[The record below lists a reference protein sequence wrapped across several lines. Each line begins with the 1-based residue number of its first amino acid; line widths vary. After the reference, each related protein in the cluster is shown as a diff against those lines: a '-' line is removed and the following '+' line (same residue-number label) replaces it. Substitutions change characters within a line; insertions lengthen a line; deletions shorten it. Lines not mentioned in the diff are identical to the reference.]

1 MIMRGTAKWL
11 AGVSAL
17 ALATGVAQAQDTD
30 NAAEDTAQQGDV
42 IVVTASR
49 REESLQDT
57 ALSVTAINPDEMALN
72 GLTRLREVVEFAP
85 GVHYSGG
92 AAPVGSTI
100 TMRGVAQ
107 TGRASTVGIYVDD
120 VPIGSSN
127 SFASGPSLHF
137 DGVQGDVERVEL
149 VRGPQGTLYGSSSMG
164 GVVRYITRD
173 PSTHGFEGNVQAD
186 LSSTEEGGFNQNYS
200 GRIAMPLVEDRIG
213 LSIAGYYEDFGG
225 FIDRIAASPTGAA
238 DDVDAYE
245 REGISV
251 RLVANPTERIRTSLM
266 FLQSGAKS
274 TGGNVVAL
282 SGPPFA
288 LVNGPFSTDEG
299 EAALD
304 DDFSLY
310 AATFSYDFDWG
321 TLISSTSYQERSNSN
336 AQDLVATFGTLVDL
350 LSGNPF
356 GTTTSAPFT
365 GLTRT
370 ERYVQ
375 EIRLESNSDGPIE
388 WTVGGIYSDE
398 DSSNIQTL
406 LGQPINFLALDVDLG
421 SELVEYAAF
430 GNLTYYL
437 NPDFD
442 VTFGARLAGIES
454 SVSLVD
460 GPQLIVANLP
470 ETTSDDTVD
479 TYSFTARYRPNDDLS
494 LYGRIA
500 SGYRPQNANLPLLD
514 AQGNNVAPAIIATDT
529 LWSYEVGAKGNSF
542 GGDIQYDV
550 ALWYIDWKDLQAVTY
565 VNGATTGGNANSD
578 VTAYGFEGS
587 LTWRPTDGFSVIGG
601 LAYSNSTL
609 DDDETAAFG
618 ALAGE
623 NLRLLPEWSG
633 SIQANYD
640 FAISPG
646 VLGFVSGAV
655 RYVGARDT
663 GYEGGVADDG
673 TVITPLIAN
682 FTLDDYV
689 VANVSGGISRGPVTA
704 TLYVN
709 NLFDEY
715 AFTGGSARPV
725 VGYTRATANV
735 LQPRTIG
742 AVLSVDF

>member
-1 MIMRGTAKWL
+1 MIKRGTGRWL

-17 ALATGVAQAQDTD
+17 ALATGVAQAQDTA
-30 NAAEDTAQQGDV
+30 NTPEETAQDDV

-85 GVHYSGG
+85 GVHFSGG
-92 AAPVGSTI
+92 GSPIGNTI

-127 SFASGPSLHF
+127 SFAAGPSLHF

-173 PSTHGFEGNVQAD
+173 PSTQAFEGNVQAD
-186 LSSTEEGGFNQNYS
+186 VSTTEEGGVNQNFS
-200 GRIAMPLVEDRIG
+200 GRIAIPLVEDRIG
-213 LSIAGYYEDFGG
+213 LSVAGYYEDFGG

-238 DDVDAYE
+238 EDVDAYE

-251 RLVANPTERIRTSLM
+251 RLVANPTERIRTALM
-266 FLQSGAKS
+266 FMQSGTTS

-282 SGPPFA
+282 AGPPFTP
-288 LVNGPFSTDEG
+288 VNGPFATDEG
-299 EAALD
+299 AAALD

-310 AATFSYDFDWG
+310 AATFSYEFDWG

-336 AQDLVATFGTLVDL
+336 AQDLVATFGTLIDL
-350 LSGNPF
+350 LSGNPA
-356 GTTTSAPFT
+356 GTTTSAFFT

-375 EIRLESNSDGPIE
+375 EIRLSSNGDGPLE

-406 LGQPINFLALDVDLG
+406 YGEPTNFLALDVDLG

-442 VTFGARLAGIES
+442 LTFGARLAGIES

-470 ETTSDDTVD
+470 ETTSEDTVD
-479 TYSFTARYRPNDDLS
+479 TYSFTARYRPSDNLS

-514 AQGNNVAPAIIATDT
+514 AQGNNAAPAIIATDT
-529 LWSYEVGAKGNSF
+529 LWSYELGAKGSSF
-542 GGDIQYDV
+542 DGNIEYDV
-550 ALWYIDWKDLQAVTY
+550 AVWYIDWKDLQAVTF

-587 LTWRPTDGFSVIGG
+587 LAWRPADGVSIVGG

-640 FAISPG
+640 FAISPDM
-646 VLGFVSGAV
+646 LGFISGAV
-655 RYVGARDT
+655 RYVGERDT
-663 GYEGGVADDG
+663 GYEGGVTGDG
-673 TVITPLIAN
+673 TVIAPLIAN

-689 VANVSGGISRGPVTA
+689 VTNISGGISRGPVTA
-704 TLYVN
+704 TVYVN
-709 NLFDEY
+709 NVFDEY

-725 VGYTRATANV
+725 VGFTRATANV